1 MKAVGLVLVAVVAL
15 VAACGTDG
23 SGDNCIPGYEGC
35 VCNLGQCLTGLQCL
49 SNVCVNADGTG
60 GSGGMAGS
68 GGASGTGGSGG
79 EGGTGGAAGSGGG
92 GGVGGGGGT
101 AGVGGVGGAGGMGGE
116 AGSGGNGGQG
126 GIGGTAGA
134 GDGEPSRVFIT
145 NTAQTADFGGISGA
159 DELCANQASAAGL
172 EGVFKAW
179 LSTASSSVADR
190 LTHSTGPYV
199 LVDGTVIANDWDDL
213 VDGSIA
219 ARFNL
224 DASGQMQTGDVW
236 TGTLTDGT
244 SYPTNDCNGFTNDS
258 SGIALCGTSS
268 STTSLWTQNI
278 TPACSTVL
286 RLYCFEQ

>member
-23 SGDNCIPGYEGC
+23 SGYNCIPGYEGC

-49 SNVCVNADGTG
+49 SNLCVNADGTG

-79 EGGTGGAAGSGGG
+79 EGGTGGAAGSGGV
-92 GGVGGGGGT
+92 GGVGGT

-116 AGSGGNGGQG
+116 AGSGG
-126 GIGGTAGA
+126 IGGTAGA

-145 NTAQTADFGGISGA
+145 NRAQTADFGGISGA
-159 DELCANQASAAGL
+159 DELCANEASAAGL

-179 LSTASSSVADR
+179 LSAASSSVADR
-190 LTHSTGPYV
+190 MTHSTRPYV
-199 LVDGTVIANDWDDL
+199 LVGGTVIANDWDDL
-213 VDGSIA
+213 VDGSISA
-219 ARFNL
+219 PINV
-224 DASGQMQTGDVW
+224 DASGQTRTGDVW
-236 TGTLTDGT
+236 TGTLATGA
-244 SYPTNDCNGFTNDS
+244 SYLSNDCDGFTN
-258 SGIALCGTSS
+258 GTTGVALCGTSS
-268 STTSLWTQNI
+268 SANSTWTQNI
-278 TPACSTVL
+278 TPSCSTLL